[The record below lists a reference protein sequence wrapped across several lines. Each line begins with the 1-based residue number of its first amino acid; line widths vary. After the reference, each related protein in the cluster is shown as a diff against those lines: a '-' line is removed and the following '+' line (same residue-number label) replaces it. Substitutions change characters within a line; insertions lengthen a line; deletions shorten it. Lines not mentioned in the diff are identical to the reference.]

1 MDPTNAA
8 PHAGATDSLSPA
20 DDAVPHV
27 ATIVLPRWPDANE
40 WPPDDAPPLT
50 VARFYREHFG
60 ANVRPTP
67 SAEDTRDYA
76 EWLYREALRD
86 HKDSNAGADPSAQV
100 NERLR
105 DDARSLAQDARK
117 GPIGAIAKSMQGKTA
132 TDADLLKWYGDKG
145 NGGRG
150 KHRGICIILGEST
163 KGIPLAQVDTDPR
176 HGGMVAGEWACMDG
190 PRTSTPGGGVH
201 VFTLWSPAIKA
212 SSGKH
217 ALAPGVEVRVSG
229 FAMMPSGASSPNRG
243 WLSCEAPRA
252 ASPAMCRGGTPAKP
266 ERRDPNAPRQPWDL
280 PDAAELSGLGRVA
293 WALANEAGEDCRNP
307 GALLIVGML
316 ARPSALP
323 DDAVIEALRLL
334 AEWGTGQDWSAQRL
348 AEEGHRWRELL
359 TRGPRDAEF
368 AAEVLATWIDVR
380 DTNAP
385 RWSQAKARTVA
396 RNLWKTADRREEGN
410 AGAEDMGH
418 AGGIAD
424 YAPPPRQPPAPVLAP
439 AAHEQP
445 PAPSLSGAAL
455 LASLPRPADLPAY
468 NYAPAEAVDK
478 DALEAVRRQMFL
490 RRILPSSAEAYP
502 DDAMDRDM
510 ERVPLRI
517 EKLYPFF
524 DFWRVAPEIQSEY
537 GDELV
542 GHGYGRWLASALG
555 GLLPGDFKVIG
566 GAGAK
571 IGKTHLLGQCLE
583 GLALNAAAR
592 ILGIPG
598 YETAPIVMTVWVT
611 EMPKPGEVKLR
622 MLSRHFGFDMAA
634 VTMASA
640 AEEAAGI
647 MHMANEAQ
655 CLPGVV
661 VKHARAIVKH
671 YRNNETDPVGFVLRH
686 LNKELALS
694 EFPAPTGTGRN
705 YVDHASGVNLV
716 SHLADAVAL
725 RRADLA
731 QLLGVTEDQITPI
744 IAIDP
749 GQRFI
754 GGDGSKKELDG
765 FLNAV
770 LSKLCRTHNGLG
782 AIVMMTSDTTK
793 AAAKDIDL
801 DTFMSGQGPSLAA
814 DIFAGSQAW
823 MHIPDTVIAV
833 CGQDGGVPY
842 RRTQWVR
849 VLQGRTGAPAEVY
862 PFSWETHLGRF
873 RPRKSEPLRTPAHDS
888 GGGRGGG
895 RSFSP
900 PPPGSVGDH
909 GRTRPRPPFSGRARS
924 GHPDD

>member
-1 MDPTNAA
+1 MNPTTEA
-8 PHAGATDSLSPA
+8 PTPGAMDSLSPA
-20 DDAVPHV
+20 SDDAVPHV
-27 ATIVLPRWPDANE
+27 ASIVLPRWPDESE
-40 WPPDDAPPLT
+40 WPAADAPALT
-50 VARFYREHFG
+50 VARFYREVLG
-60 ANVRPTP
+60 ARILPTP

-76 EWLYREALRD
+76 EWLYRESVRD
-86 HKDSNAGADPSAQV
+86 YLDSNGGAMSGTPEID
-100 NERLR
+100 ERLR
-105 DDARSLAQDARK
+105 DDARSLADDARK
-117 GPIGAIAKSMQGKTA
+117 GPIGRIAKAFAGKVA
-132 TDADLLKWYGDKG
+132 TDADLVKWFGEQG

-150 KHRGICIILGEST
+150 KHRGICIILGESS
-163 KGIPLAQVDTDPR
+163 KGLPLAQVDVDPR
-176 HGGMVAGEWACMDG
+176 HGGDINGEWAMLPG
-190 PRTSTPGGGVH
+190 PSVETPGGGRH
-201 VFTLWSPAIKA
+201 VFTLASPAIKA
-212 SSGKH
+212 SNGKH

-229 FAMMPSGASSPNRG
+229 FAVVPSGASSPNRR
-243 WLSCEAPRA
+243 WTSVAPPRA
-252 ASPAMCRGGTPAKP
+252 APAAMCRGGTPSRP
-266 ERRDPNAPRQPWDL
+266 THQRRDQNSPRQPWDL
-280 PDAAELSGLGRVA
+280 PDAAEASGLGRVA
-293 WALANEAGEDCRNP
+293 WTLANECGEGERNP
-307 GALLIVGML
+307 GALCIVGLL

-323 DDAVIEALRLL
+323 ADAVASALHLL
-334 AEWGTGQDWSAQRL
+334 AEWGAGQDWSTARL
-348 AEEGHRWRELL
+348 AEEGTRWRELL

-380 DTNAP
+380 DTNSP
-385 RWSQAKARTVA
+385 RWSAAKARSVA

-418 AGGIAD
+418 AGGVGD
-424 YAPPPRQPPAPVLAP
+424 FSPPPRQPSAPTVATPIMVDAGASSPVVALTRPLSTYDYTA
-439 AAHEQP
+439 EVM
-445 PAPSLSGAAL
+445 PSAG
-455 LASLPRPADLPAY
+455 
-468 NYAPAEAVDK
+468 DK
-478 DALEAVRRQMFL
+478 DALELARRQIFL
-490 RRILPSSAEAYP
+490 RRILPSSADAYP
-502 DDAMDRDM
+502 DDAMDRDV

-524 DFWRVAPEIQSEY
+524 DFWPVAEERQSEY

-598 YETAPIVMTVWVT
+598 YEHCPIVMTVWVT

-634 VTMASA
+634 WTMAQA
-640 AEEAAGI
+640 AEEAPGI
-647 MHMANEAQ
+647 MHMANEVQ
-655 CLPGVV
+655 KPPSLVV
-661 VKHARAIVKH
+661 THARRIVK
-671 YRNNETDPVGFVLRH
+671 YFRNNEQDPVGFVIRH

-694 EFPAPTGTGRN
+694 EFPAPTGTGRS

-725 RRADLA
+725 RRSDLA
-731 QLLGVTEDQITPI
+731 QLLGVTESEIIPV

-793 AAAKDIDL
+793 AAAKEIDL
-801 DTFMSGQGPSLAA
+801 ETFMSGQGPSLAA

-873 RPRKSEPLRTPAHDS
+873 RPRKSEPLRSPPE
-888 GGGRGGG
+888 GGARGGG

-900 PPPGSVGDH
+900 GPPPGSVGDH
-909 GRTRPRPPFSGRARS
+909 GRVRTRPPFSGAGRRGA
-924 GHPDD
+924 PDD